1 VSSEGTQWVSV
12 DDVPEE
18 ARQGELDIYRKQAA
32 DEGKPE
38 NIQQK
43 IAEGRLDK
51 WYTEVVL
58 LRQPYFRDES
68 KTVEDV
74 RAALSA
80 ETGENIE
87 LKRFARYE
95 VGQA

>member
-1 VSSEGTQWVSV
+1 M
-12 DDVPEE
+12 
-18 ARQGELDIYRKQAA
+18 
-32 DEGKPE
+32 
-38 NIQQK
+38 
-43 IAEGRLDK
+43 
-51 WYTEVVL
+51 L